1 MNPLSI
7 GSFFHEDLAYLAA
20 LQETGKLSK
29 EVEGKQNAWWK
40 LLLWYLNDDLKAVEQ
55 SLQGQPFLEWVP
67 RQGGEADGT
76 PVFDRITWLEREH
89 KVIGLVSPVLLVR
102 PLPDAN
108 LGDKIWEENATITD
122 RVRGRLA
129 ELVKN
134 LKAKFEETRPHG
146 ATPFCCK
153 LAPIIA
159 SRNVARSTNSSS
171 GEVELSPF
179 NFLDPY
185 TLESTKILVP
195 TGEGQYFIPLC
206 VNPNCSEPLLP
217 AKVDVDLG
225 ADNFTLRCQKCGTP
239 KPFLLSDVGCA
250 WVDGEFVVWRDRTL
264 QWADTTG
271 VVRLPPVPAVDSSR
285 GVVKFSYP
293 AVSSTKDI
301 ESPDLTLVVPLGSPF
316 RSIDRVTDLNY
327 TNYLWPGDPDPKAPV
342 MTVPLPLRIENASL
356 VESAR
361 TRKLNNTVEVTLKL
375 KGLPASIRWIFI
387 PSTIATSSIAI
398 YPNPN
403 NVPPTWSWFDIATD
417 DLQMRLPPK
426 EKTAR
431 TIGDHRVRTETPAT
445 SLPAIELSSS
455 GSGSMGA
462 SCSLLLLRFQ
472 PEGDS
477 IGTRELFFGFDFGS
491 SNTAMRFSIDGTY
504 KNSQPLLSQDLRDS
518 VAELTVSQ
526 AFDKARDRVAPK
538 GAGDGSSFQSFHC
551 QTHRVA
557 RVTATP
563 CCNEFKTGDVL
574 FKSDEDWVK
583 VRKEYISEMLTHGL
597 IGASRA
603 LGARPLNISGVFS
616 YPLTFTIGRL
626 GMFVGEVKSVIETV
640 SARTGGDAATA
651 LAKTQFVDEA
661 TAGVASLGQPQ
672 AEELVLTADLGG
684 GTLDISIGRSSDGAE
699 KDQIGSAELGGA
711 HFVRRGEKVGELQT
725 YVTTVNKIARGE
737 ADRGEWAGQ
746 RPHVD
751 RYYQLLFI
759 FLETVLRSYLVRR
772 SGHKPVQKVSIYPLG
787 NGWRFHE
794 LMVNPM
800 QVEPAKAVRDE
811 IEKLTRN
818 LIAAIQA
825 QHGLTLDVRALL
837 VDHPKGAVADGCLAV
852 ATRTGTHQAKEVMPR
867 LPFGIDT
874 SNGSTTKSWSDIFE
888 GDAAKTEFI
897 NNGLVF
903 DETELRARLQT
914 PNGASWA
921 GAEFKGDAL
930 RGNMQTKAYLWQ
942 GAGFTRG
949 PLQVLIETQWLP
961 KA

>member
-1 MNPLSI
+1 VNPLSI

-20 LQETGKLSK
+20 LQATGKLSQ
-29 EVEGKQNAWWK
+29 ETERKQNAWWK
-40 LLLWYLNDDLKAVEQ
+40 LLLWYLNDDLKAVDQ

-67 RQGGEADGT
+67 RQGGEADGNA
-76 PVFDRITWLEREH
+76 VFNRITWLERDR
-89 KVIGLVSPVLLVR
+89 KVVGLVSPVLFVR

-134 LKAKFEETRPHG
+134 LNAEFEETRPHG

-159 SRNVARSTNSSS
+159 SRNVTRSTNSSS

-185 TLESTKILVP
+185 TLKSTKILVP

-206 VNPNCSEPLLP
+206 ANCSEPLLP
-217 AKVDVDLG
+217 AKVEVDLG
-225 ADNFTLRCQKCGTP
+225 VDSFTLHCQKCGSP
-239 KPFLLSDVGCA
+239 KPYRLSDVGCA

-264 QWADTTG
+264 VWADTTG
-271 VVRLPPVPAVDSSR
+271 VVRLPPVPAVDPSR

-293 AVSSTKDI
+293 AVSSTRNI

-327 TNYLWPGDPDPKAPV
+327 PNYLWPGDPDPKAPV
-342 MTVPLPLRIENASL
+342 TAVPLPLRIENASL
-356 VESAR
+356 VKNAR
-361 TRKLNNTVEVTLKL
+361 TRKLNNTVEVTLEL
-375 KGLPASIRWIFI
+375 KGLPANIRWIFI
-387 PSTIATSSIAI
+387 PSMIATSSIAI

-403 NVPPTWSWFDIATD
+403 NVPPTWSWYDIATD

-426 EKTAR
+426 AKAAR

-445 SLPAIELSSS
+445 SLPAIELSNG
-455 GSGSMGA
+455 GSGSTGA
-462 SCSLLLLRFQ
+462 SCSLLLLRSQ

-477 IGTRELFFGFDFGS
+477 MGTRELSFGFDFGS
-491 SNTAMRFSIDGTY
+491 SNTAMRFSTDGTEEH
-504 KNSQPLLSQDLRDS
+504 SQPLVSKNLRDS
-518 VAELTVSQ
+518 VAALTMSS
-526 AFDKARDRVAPK
+526 AFDKAVDRVAPK

-551 QTHRVA
+551 QTHHVA

-563 CCNEFKTGDVL
+563 CCNDLKVGDVL
-574 FKSDEDWVK
+574 FKSDEDWEK
-583 VRKEYISEMLTHGL
+583 VRIEYISEMLTHGL
-597 IGASRA
+597 IGASVSM
-603 LGARPLNISGVFS
+603 GGRPLNMCGVFS
-616 YPLTFTIGRL
+616 YPLTFTKGRL
-626 GMFVGEVKSVIETV
+626 GRFIGEVKSVIETV
-640 SARTGGDAATA
+640 SGRTGGDAASA

-661 TAGVASLGQPQ
+661 TAGVASLGAPQ

-684 GTLDISIGRSSDGAE
+684 GTLDISIGRSSDGPE

-711 HFVRRGEKVGELQT
+711 HFVRRGEKVGELQA
-725 YVTTVNKIARGE
+725 YVTTVGKIARGE
-737 ADRGEWAGQ
+737 ADRGEWANQ

-751 RYYQLLFI
+751 RYYRLLFS
-759 FLETVLRSYLVRR
+759 FLETILGSYLTRRATHNPVR
-772 SGHKPVQKVSIYPLG
+772 KVSIYPLG

-800 QVEPAKAVRDE
+800 QVEPLKSVRDE
-811 IEKLTRN
+811 IEKLTKD
-818 LIAAIQA
+818 LTTAIQS
-825 QHGLTLDVRALL
+825 QHGVTLDVQLHL
-837 VDHPKGAVADGCLAV
+837 IDHPKGAVAKGCLAV
-852 ATRTGTHQAKEVMPR
+852 ATRTGTHEAREVMPR

-888 GDAAKTEFI
+888 GDAAKPEFI

-903 DETELRARLQT
+903 DETQLRARLQT

-921 GAEFKGDAL
+921 SEEFKGDAL